1 MNISPIRKESNK
13 VPSSA
18 RGGARTESKTIDRKD
33 KVEAIKARL
42 KQLFLNYCD
51 YSMENGNIY
60 ITYTNL
66 IKVIRDAEIYDDLVN

>member
-1 MNISPIRKESNK
+1 MSPIRAEHNK
-13 VPSSA
+13 APSSV
-18 RGGARTESKTIDRKD
+18 RGANTDSKSDRRS

-60 ITYTNL
+60 ITYTNF
-66 IKVIRDAEIYDDLVN
+66 IKIIRDANIYDDFVN